1 MFIIAFEAC
10 RKLVLPICL
19 WSAKRFFLCRTH
31 TLFTFYIQQITN
43 HLTEPLVS
51 FKIGTTIDLIV
62 IFYMKTVYYP
72 DEKEFGRG
80 VAGRW
85 FWGYSGNA
93 AYFAMELRHEE
104 KPY

>member
-1 MFIIAFEAC
+1 MHLKPATNWYYQYAFDLL
-10 RKLVLPICL
+10 KG
-19 WSAKRFFLCRTH
+19 SSLCRTH
-31 TLFTFYIQQITN
+31 TLLTFYIQQITN